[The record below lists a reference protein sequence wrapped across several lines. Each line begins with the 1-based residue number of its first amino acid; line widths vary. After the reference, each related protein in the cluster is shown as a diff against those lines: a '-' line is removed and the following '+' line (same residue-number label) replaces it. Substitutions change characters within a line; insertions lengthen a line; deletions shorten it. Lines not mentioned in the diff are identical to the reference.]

1 MEDQGCQSRKEKM
14 HLKYKYFYY
23 LALRLVTQHIKAD
36 LLDTVVLDATNSAH
50 RIFKA
55 GKTTMTI

>member
-1 MEDQGCQSRKEKM
+1 M
-14 HLKYKYFYY
+14 
-23 LALRLVTQHIKAD
+23 RLVTQHIKAD